1 MILFCTASIDHH
13 HGQIFDT
20 EFVTRTSPGEPNSL
34 VHNRQHQ
41 VTCLGL
47 VFLRF
52 CICASD
58 EACPIALLHS
68 ASSMNVSSPAAK
80 PTT

>member
-1 MILFCTASIDHH
+1 MILFCTASIDRH
-13 HGQIFDT
+13 HGQIFYT
-20 EFVTRTSPGEPNSL
+20 EFVIRTSPGEPNSL
-34 VHNRQHQ
+34 VRSRQYH
-41 VTCLGL
+41 VTSLDF
-47 VFLRF
+47 VFLEF
-52 CICASD
+52 SICASN